1 MRERA
6 CAGAR
11 MTFEDLLRLQSLS
24 LQNNRPINQKVNDTI
39 YYSNRACLTE
49 LEKEEQRNKCR
60 NDKHAMTFT
69 YIKLRTYNIVFPFS
83 YRKGLRER

>member
-1 MRERA
+1 
-6 CAGAR
+6 
-11 MTFEDLLRLQSLS
+11 MTFEDLLCLQSLS
-24 LQNNRPINQKVNDTI
+24 LQNNRAINQKVHDTI

-49 LEKEEQRNKCR
+49 LEQREKEEQRNKCR

-69 YIKLRTYNIVFPFS
+69 YIKLPTYDMVFLFS